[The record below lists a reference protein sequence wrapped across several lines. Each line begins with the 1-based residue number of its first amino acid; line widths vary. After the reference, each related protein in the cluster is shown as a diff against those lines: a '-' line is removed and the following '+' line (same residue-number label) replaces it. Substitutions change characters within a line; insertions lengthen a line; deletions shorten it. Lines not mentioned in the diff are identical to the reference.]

1 MRLQKAEEQARQ
13 ERPVPQPFRQRLRR
27 EGDGHS
33 LAQRVLTRQRR
44 CARALAQPQRKQ
56 RRAAVEPP
64 EKVRA
69 AGVSR
74 PAAGNA
80 VQSPQQRR
88 AQLPPEQ
95 QLTGERV
102 FRPKIPF
109 QQTGGERL
117 HRHPEVLRRTVSKI
131 ALGEHGVDDR
141 GLLPQSAA
149 ALHTV
154 REQDL
159 AAEALQRVG
168 CAK

>member
-1 MRLQKAEEQARQ
+1 MRLQKAEKQARQ
-13 ERPVPQPFRQRLRR
+13 QRPVPQPFRQRLRR

-56 RRAAVEPP
+56 RRAAVESP

-80 VQSPQQRR
+80 VQLPQKRR

-95 QLTGERV
+95 HLTGERG

-109 QQTGGERL
+109 QQAGGERL
-117 HRHPEVLRRTVSKI
+117 HRHPEVLRRTV
-131 ALGEHGVDDR
+131 GEVP
-141 GLLPQSAA
+141 L
-149 ALHTV
+149 
-154 REQDL
+154 
-159 AAEALQRVG
+159 
-168 CAK
+168 